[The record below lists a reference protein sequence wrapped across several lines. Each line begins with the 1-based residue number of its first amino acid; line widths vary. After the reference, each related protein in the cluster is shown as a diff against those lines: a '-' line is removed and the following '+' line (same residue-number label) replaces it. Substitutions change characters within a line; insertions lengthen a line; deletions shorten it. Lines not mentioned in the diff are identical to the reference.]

1 MAIGTTA
8 AILGSAAIGAGA
20 SIASSRAQ
28 SSAARNAAQTAQ
40 TTTADNN
47 RTALDIFNRQA
58 ALNEPFRQYE
68 IQQRNALG
76 EILGFNPVGQQAS
89 PGVSTNALMAGYG
102 TGGGVGGVP
111 GGGAAVRA
119 YSPALSVP
127 QGIDG
132 MAAGAPRDGN
142 AAAMDAYNMR
152 APMRSI
158 SGGGSRP
165 PGVQNYMN
173 ENGGQLPTAEQLA
186 AFTGK
191 PMVQVQDTQGVT
203 DPNAMATNPA
213 TPGLF
218 DSSIGGADR
227 FNNSLFNPLAQTL
240 FNTERDRV
248 DANLANSGLLYDGV
262 RQTAVQDA
270 GNRSAQN
277 ALSMYLNT
285 IMGSPTTQ
293 ATNNMTTAAGNYGAN
308 VQANNTAGANALM
321 ASQQAQGQASAD
333 MWGNL
338 ATAGGSALGAFNFGG
353 KPGKS
358 GFGF

>member
-1 MAIGTTA
+1 MGIEMLA
-8 AILGSAAIGAGA
+8 LGALGVGS
-20 SIASSRAQ
+20 SIATRRSQ

-47 RTALDIFNRQA
+47 RTALDIFNRQT

-76 EILGFNPVGQQAS
+76 EILGFNPVGQPATS
-89 PGVSTNALMAGYG
+89 YATGAGLPTRVGG
-102 TGGGVGGVP
+102 TGGIP
-111 GGGAAVRA
+111 GGGTAAQA
-119 YSPALSVP
+119 YRPSVSVA

-132 MAAGAPRDGN
+132 RAGGLPNDGN

-152 APMRSI
+152 APMQFI

-165 PGVQNYMN
+165 PGIQNYMN
-173 ENGGQLPTAEQLA
+173 ANGGQMPNAEQLA

-203 DPNAMATNPA
+203 DPNAMTTNPA
-213 TPGLF
+213 APGLF
-218 DSSIGGADR
+218 DRSIGGADR

-248 DANLANSGLLYDGV
+248 DANLANTGLLYDGV
-262 RQTAVQDA
+262 RQTAVQEA

-285 IMGSPTTQ
+285 IMGSPSTQ
-293 ATNNMTTAAGNYGAN
+293 ATSNMTTAAGNYGAN

-353 KPGKS
+353 KPG
-358 GFGF
+358 FGF

>member
-40 TTTADNN
+40 NATDANN
-47 RTALDIFNRQA
+47 ATALQIFNQQT

-76 EILGFNPVGQQAS
+76 EVLGFDPVGQSAGAGMPAGGQVGS
-89 PGVSTNALMAGYG
+89 GSGGYG
-102 TGGGVGGVP
+102 TGGVGASGTQP
-111 GGGAAVRA
+111 
-119 YSPALSVP
+119 YSPSLTIP
-127 QGIDG
+127 QGIAG
-132 MAAGAPRDGN
+132 QAGGAPNDGN
-142 AAAMDAYNMR
+142 SAAMNALSLR
-152 APMRSI
+152 GPMNAI
-158 SGGGSRP
+158 DGGGRQLVGGLP
-165 PGVQNYMN
+165 PAVQ
-173 ENGGQLPTAEQLA
+173 A
-186 AFTGK
+186 ARAQSMSAGSG
-191 PMVQVQDTQGVT
+191 PGVQVQDTQGVT
-203 DPNAMATNPA
+203 NPVASTGDATTTGA
-213 TPGLF
+213 TQGLF

-227 FNNSLFNPLAQTL
+227 FNNSLFNPLAQTM
-240 FNTERDRV
+240 FNTDRDRI

-262 RQTAVQDA
+262 RQTAVQEA

-285 IMGSPTTQ
+285 IMGSPSTQ
-293 ATNNMTTAAGNYGAN
+293 ATNNLTTAAGNYGSN
-308 VQANNTAGANALM
+308 VMNNTTSGANALM
-321 ASQQAQGQASAD
+321 AAQQAQGQSQAD

-338 ATAGGSALGAFNFGG
+338 ATAGGSALGAFNWG
-353 KPGKS
+353 GKS